1 MEQKNSV
8 FDKIYEIVKQ
18 IPYGQVATYGQIASL
33 VGNKKYAR
41 VVGYA
46 LHQNPNPDEIPCFRV
61 VNRFGQVSKA
71 FAFGGENQQIGLLE
85 QEGIQIVEGRVD
97 LETYGWKRDLF

>member
-18 IPYGQVATYGQIASL
+18 IPFGQVATYGQIASL

-97 LETYGWKRDLF
+97 LEMYGWKRDLF

>member
-1 MEQKNSV
+1 MKQKNSV

-18 IPYGQVATYGQIASL
+18 IPFGQVATYGQIASL

-85 QEGIQIVEGRVD
+85 QEGILVVDGSVD
-97 LETYGWKRDLF
+97 LEVYGWKRDLF

>member
-85 QEGIQIVEGRVD
+85 QEGILVVDGSVD
-97 LETYGWKRDLF
+97 LEVYGWKRDLF

>member
-18 IPYGQVATYGQIASL
+18 IPFGQVATYGQIASL

-85 QEGIQIVEGRVD
+85 QEGIQIVEGSVD